1 MTATAGRF
9 HRFILPGLAFKSV
22 VIGGGYATGRELA
35 EFFLPSGPWGGIAG
49 MLLTMVVW
57 SVVCAVTFLLARAIG
72 ARDYR
77 AFFKHLL
84 GRGWV
89 LFETAYLGLV
99 VVVLAVF
106 GAATGELCRTMFG
119 WPPLVGTV
127 LLVVVIAAVVLAGND
142 AVERLFKY
150 MSIFLYLV
158 YAVAAILMLTHFGDR
173 MVAQFDAAQGLGEG
187 WALNGLTYAGYNI
200 IGGIAILP
208 VLRHMLSRRDAV
220 VAGLLAG
227 PLAILP
233 AIVFFVCM
241 VAYAP
246 GIGDEPLPSDF
257 LLGQVGMPWF
267 HLVFRIMILTALIET
282 GVAMVSSIDARASAA
297 WKERTGG
304 PPAAHARLAL
314 IVGVLLLTVFL
325 ADAIGLVALIA
336 SGYRLLAYALLATYV
351 LPLLTYGL
359 WWLWRH
365 RHAADVGMPRVVAE
379 RVVTEAGG
387 VS

>member
-1 MTATAGRF
+1 
-9 HRFILPGLAFKSV
+9 
-22 VIGGGYATGRELA
+22 
-35 EFFLPSGPWGGIAG
+35 
-49 MLLTMVVW
+49 
-57 SVVCAVTFLLARAIG
+57 
-72 ARDYR
+72 
-77 AFFKHLL
+77 
-84 GRGWV
+84 
-89 LFETAYLGLV
+89 
-99 VVVLAVF
+99 
-106 GAATGELCRTMFG
+106 
-119 WPPLVGTV
+119 
-127 LLVVVIAAVVLAGND
+127 
-142 AVERLFKY
+142 
-150 MSIFLYLV
+150 
-158 YAVAAILMLTHFGDR
+158 
-173 MVAQFDAAQGLGEG
+173 
-187 WALNGLTYAGYNI
+187 
-200 IGGIAILP
+200 
-208 VLRHMLSRRDAV
+208 V

-233 AIVFFVCM
+233 AIVFFICM

-246 GIGDEPLPSDF
+246 GIADEPLPSDF

-297 WKERTGG
+297 WKERTGAL
-304 PPAAHARLAL
+304 PASRARLAL

-365 RHAADVGMPRVVAE
+365 RHVADVGISAAVAE
-379 RVVTEAGG
+379 PRG

>member
-1 MTATAGRF
+1 MNAVSSRF
-9 HRFILPGLAFKSV
+9 QRLLLPGLAFKSV

-49 MLLTMVVW
+49 MALTMLVW

-77 AFFKHLL
+77 AFFQHLL

-89 LFETAYLGLV
+89 LFEIAYLGLV
-99 VVVLAVF
+99 IIVLAVF
-106 GAATGELCRTMFG
+106 GAAAGELCRSMFG
-119 WPPLVGTV
+119 WPPLIGTV
-127 LLVVVIAAVVLAGND
+127 LLVGAIAAVVLAGNN
-142 AVERLFKY
+142 AIERLFKY
-150 MSIFLYLV
+150 LSIFLYLV
-158 YAVAAILMLTHFGDR
+158 YAVAAVLMATRFGDR
-173 MVAQFDAAQGLGEG
+173 IIDQFDAAQGLGQG

-208 VLRHMLSRRDAV
+208 LLRHMVSRRDAV

-257 LLGQVGMPWF
+257 LLGEVGLPWF
-267 HLVFRIMILTALIET
+267 HLVFRIMILAALIET
-282 GVAMVSSIDARASAA
+282 GVAMVSSIDARACAT
-297 WKERTGG
+297 WRERTGAM
-304 PPAAHARLAL
+304 PAPRARLVL
-314 IVGVLLLTVFL
+314 ILGILLLAVFL

-351 LPLLTYGL
+351 VPLLTVGV

-365 RHAADVGMPRVVAE
+365 RDVADTPPPAPIPDARGA
-379 RVVTEAGG
+379 
-387 VS
+387 S